1 MADLSLDPRPSS
13 QYSMI
18 LKYDIMQRLYGQE
31 KKYGVEL
38 KGKTWR
44 FDGGIQIY
52 GENLK
57 EFHQKMTGGRIIQNM
72 CRMIL
77 QTSTEKK

>member
-1 MADLSLDPRPSS
+1 MQKSYS
-13 QYSMI
+13 QG
-18 LKYDIMQRLYGQE
+18 R
-31 KKYGVEL
+31 YGVEL

-77 QTSTEKK
+77 RMLLQTSTEKK

>member
-1 MADLSLDPRPSS
+1 MQKSYS
-13 QYSMI
+13 QG
-18 LKYDIMQRLYGQE
+18 R
-31 KKYGVEL
+31 YGVEL

-57 EFHQKMTGGRIIQNM
+57 EFHQKMTGGQNY
-72 CRMIL
+72 
-77 QTSTEKK
+77 TEYVQNDFANAFADLHREKIGRALNRCGR